1 MRRILVLAANP
12 PGTSQLRLDREVRS
26 IDLALRES
34 PLGEQFELHQR
45 WALRPRDLQRALL
58 DVEPEIVHF
67 SGHGEGEAGIVL
79 EDASGQ
85 MQLVGTA
92 ALSNLFELCAEHVN
106 CVVLNACYAEVQADA
121 IVQHINYVIGMR
133 QAVLDEVAI
142 AFATGFYRGL
152 GAGQAVKEAFD
163 NGCRTIREGVLTV
176 HGDQRKATVITSIAS
191 KPMTLLIDQN
201 PVLKKKNKDNEF
213 VEPKN

>member
-1 MRRILVLAANP
+1 MIRRILVLAANP

-26 IDLALRES
+26 IDLALQAS
-34 PLGEQFELHQR
+34 PLGDQFELYQH
-45 WALRPRDLQRALL
+45 WAVRPRDLQRALL

-67 SGHGEGEAGIVL
+67 CGHGEGEAGIVL

-92 ALSNLFELCAEHVN
+92 ALSALFGLCAEHIN

-152 GAGQAVKEAFD
+152 GVGKSIEDAFKD
-163 NGCRTIREGVLTV
+163 GCLAIKNKASQSSINRKLVLNKDLEPNKTGIPN
-176 HGDQRKATVITSIAS
+176 H
-191 KPMTLLIDQN
+191 ML
-201 PVLKKKNKDNEF
+201 PVLKRYTIKI
-213 VEPKN
+213 

>member
-1 MRRILVLAANP
+1 MA
-12 PGTSQLRLDREVRS
+12 D
-26 IDLALRES
+26 
-34 PLGEQFELHQR
+34 QFELHQR

-67 SGHGEGEAGIVL
+67 CGHGEGETGIVL

-85 MQLVGTA
+85 MQLVSTA
-92 ALSNLFELCAEHVN
+92 ALSNLFGLCAEHVN

-142 AFATGFYRGL
+142 AFATGFYQGL
-152 GAGQAVKEAFD
+152 GMEKSIEEAFKD
-163 NGCRTIREGVLTV
+163 GCLTIKNKASQSLIN
-176 HGDQRKATVITSIAS
+176 RK
-191 KPMTLLIDQN
+191 LIPN
-201 PVLKKKNKDNEF
+201 KGIETNKIGTPNHMIPVLKRRTIKL
-213 VEPKN
+213 